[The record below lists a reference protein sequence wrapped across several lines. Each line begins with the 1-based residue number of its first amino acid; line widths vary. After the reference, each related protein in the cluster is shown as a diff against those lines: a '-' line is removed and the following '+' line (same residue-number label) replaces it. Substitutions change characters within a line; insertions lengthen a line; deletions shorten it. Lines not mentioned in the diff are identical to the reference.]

1 MRNGFAWRGPLTVAM
16 VIAAGVSCRGDTVV
30 TLGCLTPLIIV
41 LPGEYPFR
49 SPEAAAGLAVTL
61 KAGGEQD
68 LLLALQANERPQW
81 ERCAVPPGNRF
92 VWTTLDPTVAAVY
105 ATGDSTA
112 RVRAVSAGETVIHVR
127 AEPATT
133 YRAERG
139 VTVVP

>member
-1 MRNGFAWRGPLTVAM
+1 MRNGFGWRVAVTVAT
-16 VIAAGVSCRGDTVV
+16 VIAACVSCRGDTVL
-30 TLGCLTPLIIV
+30 TQACLTPLIIV

-49 SPEAAAGLAVTL
+49 SLSAGLSAVTL
-61 KAGGEQD
+61 EAGGEQD

-112 RVRAVSAGETVIHVR
+112 RVRAVSAGETEVHVR

-133 YRAERG
+133 YWAERG